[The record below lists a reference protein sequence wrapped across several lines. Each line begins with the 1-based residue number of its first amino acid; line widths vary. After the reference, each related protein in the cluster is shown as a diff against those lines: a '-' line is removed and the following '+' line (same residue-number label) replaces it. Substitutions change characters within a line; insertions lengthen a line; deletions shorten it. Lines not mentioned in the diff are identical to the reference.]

1 MKTQRQPTGTQH
13 KSTVTLPNDRDVVVV
28 RAFNAPRELVF
39 DAWTKPA
46 LVQRWL
52 LGPPGW
58 TMPVCEMDVRPGGK
72 FAGAGAATRTARSS
86 ASGASSARSCAPSR
100 LVHVERFDPGDV
112 GGEMGEAL
120 DHDRAHGEE
129 RRHDAHDDDPLRIE
143 RGPRRGPEDRHD
155 GRHGEELPEARRA
168 ARGRC
173 RPRRQRQ
180 ATRGRAWRIWSNVRP
195 AALSV

>member
-1 MKTQRQPTGTQH
+1 MKPQKQQERPLKSVVTRPT
-13 KSTVTLPNDRDVVVV
+13 DRDVVVV

-72 FAGAGAATRTARSS
+72 YRWRWRSDDD
-86 ASGASSARSCAPSR
+86 GKEFGFEGEFREVVRPSR
-100 LVHVERFDPGDV
+100 IVHVERFDPGDV

-120 DHDRAHGEE
+120 VTTELTEKNGVTTHKMTIHYESKAVR
-129 RRHDAHDDDPLRIE
+129 DAALKT
-143 RGPRRGPEDRHD
+143 GMTD
-155 GRHGEELPEARRA
+155 GMEQSYQLLDEVLAA
-168 ARGRC
+168 AR
-173 RPRRQRQ
+173 
-180 ATRGRAWRIWSNVRP
+180 A
-195 AALSV
+195 